1 MGATGIKLFARM
13 PDDSIVMRDH
23 TGDYEQVAAR
33 MLAFYD
39 TAEKICEYLL
49 HDKLADGD
57 EESRSDFGGAFC
69 GPAHVVT
76 RTQLPPMDSN
86 DEDAVQMGFHNR
98 WFWRDVNDRIGW
110 TPFVTTTFMNR
121 DDEWPVWQVR
131 SSVLVPVKAPPGRK
145 IWPSVWRE
153 TTILRICER
162 KSVPGRE
169 SRLLLEVPSILH
181 TTIEH
186 HSADDCWS

>member
-33 MLAFYD
+33 MLAFYG

-57 EESRSDFGGAFC
+57 EESRSDFGGAFY
-69 GPAHVVT
+69 GPARVVT
-76 RTQLPPMDSN
+76 RTQLPTMDSN

-110 TPFVTTTFMNR
+110 TPFVTTTFNR
-121 DDEWPVWQVR
+121 LSLSFSFPLHAVNRVKHSTSRVVRFMASFAPLGLALSIQPNDEA
-131 SSVLVPVKAPPGRK
+131 VKMTLNRHYSMA
-145 IWPSVWRE
+145 S
-153 TTILRICER
+153 
-162 KSVPGRE
+162 
-169 SRLLLEVPSILH
+169 
-181 TTIEH
+181 H
-186 HSADDCWS
+186 HGK